1 MTGVD
6 DLWIGIGGVVLLIT
20 LVAIGVRVYV
30 AAALTGF
37 LGLLALKGWNVA
49 AAVAGTIPHSKTV
62 TYPLSVLPLF
72 ILIGF
77 LAFHAGLTAKL
88 FEAARRWVGWVPG
101 GLAVSTVFASAGFA
115 AVSGASTAT
124 AAVFSRVA
132 IPDMLKN
139 RYGRRLTAG
148 VIAAGG
154 TLASLIPPS
163 AILVIYAIIVEESVG
178 KLLLA
183 GLLPGVVS
191 VLIYAGLIVGMCTF
205 RPDLG
210 KPIHGFSWRQRFAS
224 LPGAL
229 PIFLVVA
236 IIFGALYSG
245 AATPTEAGALGA
257 MVVFALY
264 AYRAWRE
271 RAAALMGKRLRE
283 ALMETAK
290 LTVMIF
296 TLIWGVFL
304 FVRFLGFAGLP
315 EAFADWVVTLDMP
328 PLLII
333 ICILL
338 AYAVL
343 GMFMDAIG
351 MLVLTLPVV
360 YPAVVA
366 LGYDPIWFGIV
377 VVKMAEICLITPP
390 IGLNCFVVAGVA
402 RELRADDGG
411 SLAIPLQD
419 VFRGIGPFFVADV
432 RLDELE
438 HENGV
443 RILLAVES
451 GSRAWGFPS
460 PDSDLTCASS
470 TPTTATGTC
479 RWTRGAMSRVLCCGC
494 RKRWGDQMTALITHS
509 ACLEHEMDSGHPER
523 PEAVGAIEDLISRKG
538 RSRELGEGQR
548 SCVLDELAC
557 RRSFATSRRP
567 GFSTRSTCVDGPS
580 PPQGDRY
587 SRRGRRV
594 RGQPCPTRIL
604 PGSTRSPTSV
614 R

>member
-1 MTGVD
+1 MTGID
-6 DLWIGIGGVVLLIT
+6 ELWIGIGGVVLLIA
-20 LVAIGVRVYV
+20 LVGIGVRVYV

-37 LGLLALKGWNVA
+37 LGLLALKGWDVA

-77 LAFHAGLTAKL
+77 LAFHAGLTTKL

-101 GLAVSTVFASAGFA
+101 GLAVSTVFAS
-115 AVSGASTAT
+115 
-124 AAVFSRVA
+124 RVA
-132 IPDMLKN
+132 IPDMLKA
-139 RYGRRLTAG
+139 RYGTRLTAG

-191 VLIYAGLIVGMCTF
+191 VLIYATLIVGMCTF

-210 KPIHGFSWRQRFAS
+210 RPIRGFTWRQRFAS

-229 PIFLVVA
+229 PIFLVVG

-257 MVVFALY
+257 MVVFGLY

-333 ICILL
+333 VCILL

-360 YPAVVA
+360 YPAVIA

-432 RLDELE
+432 LT
-438 HENGV
+438 V
-443 RILLAVES
+443 AVLLA
-451 GSRAWGFPS
+451 FPS
-460 PDSDLTCASS
+460 V
-470 TPTTATGTC
+470 
-479 RWTRGAMSRVLCCGC
+479 VL
-494 RKRWGDQMTALITHS
+494 W
-509 ACLEHEMDSGHPER
+509 
-523 PEAVGAIEDLISRKG
+523 
-538 RSRELGEGQR
+538 
-548 SCVLDELAC
+548 
-557 RRSFATSRRP
+557 
-567 GFSTRSTCVDGPS
+567 
-580 PPQGDRY
+580 
-587 SRRGRRV
+587 
-594 RGQPCPTRIL
+594 L
-604 PGSTRSPTSV
+604 PRTMG
-614 R
+614 